1 MGEPITQALFI
12 EIIQQLEKRIE
23 TGHSSVR
30 QSLNELRVEM
40 TNGFNRIGNRCEDH
54 SKRLVVI
61 ETTDAVETEAN
72 RARKQDTRD
81 KTMLLTTLTSIIV
94 TVVLFGLKALFRL

>member
-1 MGEPITQALFI
+1 M
-12 EIIQQLEKRIE
+12 
-23 TGHSSVR
+23 
-30 QSLNELRVEM
+30 
-40 TNGFNRIGNRCEDH
+40 
-54 SKRLVVI
+54 I
-61 ETTDAVETEAN
+61 ETTGAVETEAN